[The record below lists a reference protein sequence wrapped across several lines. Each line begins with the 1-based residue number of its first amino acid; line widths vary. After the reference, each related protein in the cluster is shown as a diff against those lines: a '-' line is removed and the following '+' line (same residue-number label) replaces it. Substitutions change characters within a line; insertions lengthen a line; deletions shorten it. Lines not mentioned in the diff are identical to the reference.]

1 MSLRPGRALD
11 RSLAEAAWCDLLESE
26 RGGKVPHMNEDASNE
41 RTETDERVA
50 ENRTPSPI
58 APVTRNADDP
68 VDPGTGLPPGMH
80 DDDASPL
87 DRGKPLDPFG
97 GKAPSERI
105 PELKPGR
112 AQQQAFG
119 SINDGESTE

>member
-1 MSLRPGRALD
+1 MEDD
-11 RSLAEAAWCDLLESE
+11 R
-26 RGGKVPHMNEDASNE
+26 SNE
-41 RTETDERVA
+41 RTETDERVD
-50 ENRTPSPI
+50 ENRTPSPR
-58 APVTRNADDP
+58 APVTRDDDAP

-105 PELKPGR
+105 PAMKPGL
-112 AQQQAFG
+112 AQDQAFG
-119 SINDGESTE
+119 SAEVDDAVDE